1 MRADT
6 VTSKVRGVGMAEV
19 KAPRHLSAASRR
31 WYCQVAAEFVLES
44 HHLKVL
50 QAAAESWDRMEQA
63 RKEIA
68 VRGLLIDDRFGVP
81 RANPAVNI
89 ERDSRTAFLRA
100 VRELDLELEPPKEL
114 PRVVG
119 RR

>member
-1 MRADT
+1 MGD
-6 VTSKVRGVGMAEV
+6 V

-31 WYCQVAAEFVLES
+31 WYRQVADEFVLEA

-50 QAAAESWDRMEQA
+50 QAAAEAWDRMQQA
-63 RKEIA
+63 QREIA
-68 VRGLLIDDRFGVP
+68 VRGLLIEDRFGVP
-81 RANPAVNI
+81 KANPAVNI
-89 ERDSRTAFLRA
+89 ERDARTAFLRA
-100 VRELDLELEPPKEL
+100 VRELDLDLDPPKEL